1 MGCCIIMKPKMY
13 SATDLRNQSKGR
25 FSLAWKV
32 SNKTDDDL
40 ALLSG
45 VRLFREQLYCRAAR
59 DLYIICML
67 RRFLE

>member
-1 MGCCIIMKPKMY
+1 MACCIITKPKMY

-45 VRLFREQLYCRAAR
+45 ERLFREQLYCRAAR

-67 RRFLE
+67 RHFLE

>member
-32 SNKTDDDL
+32 SNKADDDL
-40 ALLSG
+40 ALPSG
-45 VRLFREQLYCRAAR
+45 ERLLREQLYCRADR